1 MTGTSVAREQE
12 SKRYPLSF
20 TQEWFLTMDK
30 GDDGGPFGGSGR
42 GWRQFAGV
50 AS

>member
-1 MTGTSVAREQE
+1 MTQGEAIEAEILWPALHQVLPGLA
-12 SKRYPLSF
+12 
-20 TQEWFLTMDK
+20 
-30 GDDGGPFGGSGR
+30 GGSGR